1 MIGQW
6 IRKIREQRALRLEGR
21 KLDELAEDAA
31 VDYFWQ
37 QSGKRSAGGKVIA
50 RDGEARIVQ
59 INYPPLRAIRRRWY
73 RVLEGEQPVELM
85 LSEVRRYGVSQ
96 RGA

>member
-6 IRKIREQRALRLEGR
+6 IRKIREQRAQKLEER

-37 QSGKRSAGGKVIA
+37 QSGKRSAGGTVIA
-50 RDGEARIVQ
+50 RDGEARIIQ
-59 INYPPLRAIRRRWY
+59 INYPPLRPIRRRWY
-73 RVLEGEQPVELM
+73 LVLEGEQPVELK
-85 LSEVRRYGVSQ
+85 LSEVRKYGVSR